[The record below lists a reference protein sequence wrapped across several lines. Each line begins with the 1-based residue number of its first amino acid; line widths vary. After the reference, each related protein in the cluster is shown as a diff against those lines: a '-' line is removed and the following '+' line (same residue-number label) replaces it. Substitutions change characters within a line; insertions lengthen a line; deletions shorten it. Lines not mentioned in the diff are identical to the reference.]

1 MAPRRI
7 RIGQSAAAILALVSW
22 VLAEAQAPITER
34 EFAAILSALGLEA
47 EPAGLTSVQ
56 FFLGRDGGHINLP
69 PQAAG
74 NALCL
79 MERHYFLF
87 DDSSGYSRFLEPQY
101 LYWRRVEGRDCV
113 VGSLAQIPSEKT
125 YADPAISIDQ
135 LTAII
140 TRTEELVALA
150 RPFPKCEGLPRFFDI
165 VGKPPL
171 YIHRL
176 ERSGS
181 SDSEFVATLATAGV
195 YAGADV
201 TFSLAGNEFVPRRV
215 CAVNW
220 SPFGYEEAVSTFTR
234 P

>member
-1 MAPRRI
+1 MVPRI
-7 RIGQSAAAILALVSW
+7 CQSAAAILALISW
-22 VLAEAQAPITER
+22 VLAEAQAPIPER
-34 EFAAILSALGLEA
+34 QFAAILSALGLEA

-56 FFLGRDGGHINLP
+56 FFLGRDGGHLDLP

-87 DDSSGYSRFLEPQY
+87 DDSSGYSPFLEPQY

-113 VGSLAQIPSEKT
+113 VGSLAEIPSEKT

-140 TRTEELVALA
+140 TRTEELIALA
-150 RPFPKCEGLPRFFDI
+150 RTFPKCEGMPRFFRI
-165 VGKPPL
+165 MEKPL
-171 YIHRL
+171 YIQRL

-181 SDSEFVATLATAGV
+181 SESELVATLAPPGI
-195 YAGADV
+195 YAGAEV

-220 SPFGYEEAVSTFTR
+220 SPFGYEEVVSTLTR